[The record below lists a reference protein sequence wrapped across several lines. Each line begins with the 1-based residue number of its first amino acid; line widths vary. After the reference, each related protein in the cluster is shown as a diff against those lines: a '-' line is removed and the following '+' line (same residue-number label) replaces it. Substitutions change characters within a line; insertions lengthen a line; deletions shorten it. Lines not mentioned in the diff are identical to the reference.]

1 MVWDRCRPSKSKSF
15 PLHSS
20 THQECCSNP
29 RFISKVLHDPL
40 ALSHLKVHVL
50 QQLGQP
56 VSGLRYGVAFN
67 VRSSAVKSRFKV
79 SHANHRKILK
89 FFEFLHANR
98 R

>member
-1 MVWDRCRPSKSKSF
+1 MVWDRCRPSKNKSF

-20 THQECCSNP
+20 THQEFCSNP

-67 VRSSAVKSRFKV
+67 VRSSAMKSKFKV
-79 SHANHRKILK
+79 SHANHRENLEVFRISTCKP
-89 FFEFLHANR
+89 
-98 R
+98 